1 MTYYRWMIRNYT
13 NEVSLAGNLA
23 RDMKTDAAFPRK
35 EGRNGILDYLFRH
48 RADRSCIRAFDETWR
63 IYAGETKKEQKAT
76 YWKAAHRTICGPLK
90 K

>member
-13 NEVSLAGNLA
+13 NEVSLAGDLA

-63 IYAGETKKEQKAT
+63 IYAGERRRMRRRPYAGRRRIMR
-76 YWKAAHRTICGPLK
+76 YVVH
-90 K
+90 